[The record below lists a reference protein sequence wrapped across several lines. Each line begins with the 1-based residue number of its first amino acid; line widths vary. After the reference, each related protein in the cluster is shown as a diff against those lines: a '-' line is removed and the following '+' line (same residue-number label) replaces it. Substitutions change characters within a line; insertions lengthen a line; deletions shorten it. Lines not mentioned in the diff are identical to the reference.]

1 MKDVDKCLDT
11 ATKVQSRDE
20 IIDKLNF
27 IKMENFCCEK
37 AVTENQKTSH
47 RMVKT
52 ICKHRP
58 DKDCYSKCT
67 TNYPKMA

>member
-11 ATKVQSRDE
+11 ATKVQSRNE

-37 AVTENQKTSH
+37 AVTENSENKPQNGE
-47 RMVKT
+47 
-52 ICKHRP
+52 
-58 DKDCYSKCT
+58 
-67 TNYPKMA
+67 NYL